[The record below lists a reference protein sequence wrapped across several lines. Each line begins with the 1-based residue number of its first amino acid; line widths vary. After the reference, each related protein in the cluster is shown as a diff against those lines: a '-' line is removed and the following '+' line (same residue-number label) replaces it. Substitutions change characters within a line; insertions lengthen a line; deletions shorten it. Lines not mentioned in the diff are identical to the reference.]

1 MRKLNLFMSIVSEN
15 SVQIECNMSMKNSFG
30 GVRYEEGKRKNSD
43 CG

>member
-1 MRKLNLFMSIVSEN
+1 MRKINLFMSIVSEN
-15 SVQIECNMSMKNSFG
+15 SAQIECNMSIKNSFL